1 MKVKTAVA
9 DLQRWSEDVARDP
22 GSLSFLPLARA
33 YRRQGRP
40 DAAQRLCLRG
50 LERHPENVEAH
61 DLLALL
67 YLDAGDRKRAADE
80 WSMVL
85 RLDPANF
92 EALRG
97 LGFCFLE
104 DGEAGRARQ
113 HLERAS
119 LIRPDDG
126 AVREALRLA
135 TERDGGGSSTPPAA
149 STTLPPPPA
158 ALIEPEPW
166 MESPAPPAPVAA
178 SEPAPAARA
187 PHQQTPVDPA
197 RIFDHVIGGPVLGA
211 LLVDTRGLVLA
222 GRMDVT
228 SGDVEALSALLGGA
242 IDEAR
247 RTVLLAHLG
256 EWRGMLLD
264 TGNAMLHIAPATA
277 EAVILIAAR
286 RDAPAGW
293 VLRNAQN
300 AQAVAAQFLE
310 AYA

>member
-135 TERDGGGSSTPPAA
+135 TERDGGVPAPAPMTRPAA
-149 STTLPPPPA
+149 PPTA
-158 ALIEPEPW
+158 VIEPEPW
-166 MESPAPPAPVAA
+166 MDSPAPPAPAA
-178 SEPAPAARA
+178 VSEPAPAPRA
-187 PHQQTPVDPA
+187 PTTQQAPADPT
-197 RIFDHVIGGPVLGA
+197 RIFDHIIGGPVLGA

-222 GRMDVT
+222 GRMDAT

-277 EAVILIAAR
+277 EAVILIAAK

-300 AQAVAAQFLE
+300 AAAVATQFLE